1 MDGGEGRIWMVG
13 KTRADKL
20 IFVND
25 NRHQPYPRGEGR
37 RGGETDQ
44 GGGAGGRKGGREGG
58 RKGGREGEREG
69 GRAHLASSLEFYV
82 VLFSWNFIGK
92 YKDIIC
98 I

>member
-1 MDGGEGRIWMVG
+1 MRCSYVNDSHSREEGDLGLNRGEGGVWMVG

-37 RGGETDQ
+37 GGGDADQ

-58 RKGGREGEREG
+58 RKER
-69 GRAHLASSLEFYV
+69 
-82 VLFSWNFIGK
+82 
-92 YKDIIC
+92 
-98 I
+98 